1 MELIE
6 ADSRREAAAA
16 GAHLQGSTAR
26 KIEALR
32 DRLLTIA
39 AAISA
44 YVDFPDDEIEQ
55 TGAAE
60 LSAQLR
66 GIEEQARELLRGDD
80 AGRIVMGR
88 RAPTSYMRA
97 DERGQVLADEP
108 ARGGEYS
115 IVTGAPGTTRD
126 IVERQVSAGGVKLIL
141 QDTAGLRRA
150 RGGSGKDRRGAQSGR
165 GLRRGARAV
174 RIRLQPAP
182 ARGRPPA
189 HRADRGQDR
198 IACSTRATCPS
209 GPIWSIFRRILN
221 I

>member
-44 YVDFPDDEIEQ
+44 YVDVPDDEIEQ

-60 LSAQLR
+60 LEAQLR
-66 GIEEQARELLRGDD
+66 GIEEQARELLRGYD
-80 AGRIVMGR
+80 AGRIVRDGVRTVIAGR
-88 RAPTSYMRA
+88 TNAGKSSLMNL
-97 DERGQVLADEP
+97 LA
-108 ARGGEYS
+108 GGEYS

-150 RGGSGKDRRGAQSGR
+150 RAE
-165 GLRRGARAV
+165 
-174 RIRLQPAP
+174 
-182 ARGRPPA
+182 
-189 HRADRGQDR
+189 AD
-198 IACSTRATCPS
+198 
-209 GPIWSIFRRILN
+209 
-221 I
+221 